1 MERVLG
7 KNSHFYRKF
16 RTKKGS
22 KSEVGAG
29 FPNSG
34 GFPNQESLFRRE
46 ITFAAEPVFHGV
58 AELVE
63 RDCGADFH
71 ATVGDRESVVEN
83 RGVGEAAH
91 GEVVQPLHGARVGLA
106 AGFVVDLE
114 LA

>member
-1 MERVLG
+1 MEAVLG

-22 KSEVGAG
+22 KYEVGAG
-29 FPNSG
+29 FSNSG

-46 ITFAAEPVFHGV
+46 VAFAAKPVFHGV

-63 RDCGADFH
+63 WDCGADFH
-71 ATVGDRESVVEN
+71 AAVGDRESVVEN
-83 RGVGEAAH
+83 RGIGEAAH
-91 GEVVQPLHGARVGLA
+91 GKVVQPLHGARVGLA
-106 AGFVVDLE
+106 AGYVIDLE